1 MNKIIGVTELQR
13 KFRTVFDQVVKENTP
28 FILTRGSRAEA
39 VILPY
44 EQYVQYLKM
53 DEAGVHQRFDELL
66 AHMAMVNARFSDEEV
81 EKDLEEATRVV
92 RAQRRPR
99 ALRETAIRRNYKVK
113 KPRSRR

>member
-44 EQYVQYLKM
+44 EQYIQYLKL
-53 DEAGVHQRFDELL
+53 DEAGVHQRLDETL
-66 AHMAMVNARFSDEEV
+66 ARMARVNAHFSDAEIER
-81 EKDLEEATRVV
+81 DLEEATRIV
-92 RAQRRPR
+92 RARRKKR
-99 ALRETAIRRNYKVK
+99 AQHKTMQGTKSRTRQIK
-113 KPRSRR
+113 K